1 MGILNNI
8 KDHFNTAE
16 FAISPS
22 KKIKTICAD
31 FKRAFGCSLRI
42 YMNVSCRGRHA
53 DDTAT
58 LASIRAEGAKGGELR
73 VHSNK
78 TVGAFEKEFAAQW
91 GIGVQ
96 VANADDT
103 VLVSDNLTLA
113 AAGKK

>member
-1 MGILNNI
+1 MADLKIHGRTTVRKL
-8 KDHFNTAE
+8 KTE
-16 FAISPS
+16 F
-22 KKIKTICAD
+22 KE
-31 FKRAFGCSLRI
+31 AFGCSLRI
-42 YMNVSCRGRHA
+42 YMNVSCRGRYA

-103 VLVSDNLTLA
+103 ILVSDNLTLA

>member
-1 MGILNNI
+1 MADLKIYGRTTVRKL
-8 KDHFNTAE
+8 KTE
-16 FAISPS
+16 F
-22 KKIKTICAD
+22 KE
-31 FKRAFGCSLRI
+31 AFGCSLRI

-78 TVGAFEKEFAAQW
+78 TVGAFEKEFAVQW

>member
-1 MGILNNI
+1 MADLKIYGRTTVRKL
-8 KDHFNTAE
+8 KTE
-16 FAISPS
+16 F
-22 KKIKTICAD
+22 KE
-31 FKRAFGCSLRI
+31 AFGCSLRI

-58 LASIRAEGAKGGELR
+58 LASIRAEGAKGGELSVR
-73 VHSNK
+73 GNK

-103 VLVSDNLTLA
+103 VLVSDDLTLA